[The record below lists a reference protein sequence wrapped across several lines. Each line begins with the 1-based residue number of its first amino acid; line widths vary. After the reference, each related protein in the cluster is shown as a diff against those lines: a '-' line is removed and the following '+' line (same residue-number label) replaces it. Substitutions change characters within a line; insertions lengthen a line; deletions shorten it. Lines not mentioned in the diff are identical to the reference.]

1 MASIP
6 TGVAIEPR
14 VWTLVFCKSATS
26 KWVQRLVPGK
36 YKHVRAY
43 AYLPA
48 AKAWLFYDVTMIGTS
63 IRLAPDTD
71 ETVRTI
77 IYPFTLDADLVS
89 IKHQGPTRWPPLF
102 GFCVPAIKHLIGL
115 NSGALLV
122 DALFRDCLK
131 AGGQAFGHSDPAI
144 CSAGAGPC
152 AGDPAGEY
160 R

>member
-1 MASIP
+1 VTS
-6 TGVAIEPR
+6 GEAIEPR

-77 IYPFTLDADLVS
+77 IYPFTKDADLLS

-122 DALFRDCLK
+122 DAFFRDCLR
-131 AGGQAFGHSDPAI
+131 AGAMRLGDDSGQPSAVHSA
-144 CSAGAGPC
+144 SAGPC
-152 AGDPAGEY
+152 VCDPAGAD
-160 R
+160 